1 MRAITHACRRALY
14 ASQTGE
20 VLLVLLELSH
30 PQMATPIRVT
40 SDGVDTVVAG
50 VVYQHFPFR
59 VTWPDDTDD
68 TPPRAE
74 LAIDA
79 VDRSIVR
86 SVRQLSGSPIQVSM
100 RVVMASDPTVV
111 EAGPCVFDMR
121 DVEYSAFEVSGKLEY
136 ADVANEDFP
145 LPKFDPSTTPGLF

>member
-1 MRAITHACRRALY
+1 MRPISLAARRALY
-14 ASQTGE
+14 ASQTSE

-30 PQMATPIRVT
+30 PQMAAPIRVT

-50 VVYQHFPFR
+50 VTYQHFPFR

-74 LAIDA
+74 LSIDA
-79 VDRSIVR
+79 VDRSIIQN
-86 SVRQLSGSPIQVSM
+86 VRQLSGSPIQVSM
-100 RVVMASDPTVV
+100 RVVLASNPEVV
-111 EAGPCVFDMR
+111 EAGPCVFDLR
-121 DVEYSAFEVSGKLEY
+121 DVEYTAFEVSGKLEY

-145 LPKFDPSTTPGLF
+145 LPKFDPSETPGLF